1 MAIKIRAATG
11 RAVNKIKKAGLP
23 VLLIFRLCLW
33 MTCADAQQASAP
45 EIKLS
50 LKEAIAL
57 AKSQNIAVR
66 IARQEEMAANED
78 LVDARTG
85 RLPSIT
91 VGAGYQRYSK
101 LTLFE
106 NGLHNARSVDR
117 QPSANGA
124 SQNSEMAFNLYAGGR
139 SRALIEERRAGK
151 DLAGINSRDQAGNT
165 SLQLVFRYLELVKL
179 FNQRKLIAEQSER
192 AGKRLKTINALYKN
206 QRITRSDVLRAELV
220 LANVQLDSIHNQNDI
235 AIANNK
241 VTVLLHLPDGT
252 QIRPADSANM
262 NRPAPGEL
270 DRLSGDGV
278 QQAYAVQRAVALS
291 GIQSAKLKEI
301 KGNSMPGISLVSA
314 YGFSYPN
321 YLFFPPVDQLYSIGY
336 IGARVSYNLSSLY
349 HNKHKVTAAGIRLD
363 ETRQDQQLVQDNTR
377 EELRTLLIRYNESLN
392 RVAVMQQSIVQA
404 GVNYRIVNTKYFNQ
418 LALLTD
424 LLDADNLYQE
434 ASYNLI
440 SAETEASLIYYN
452 LLYTTGNL

>member
-1 MAIKIRAATG
+1 MTG
-11 RAVNKIKKAGLP
+11 RALHKIKKAVLP
-23 VLLIFRLCLW
+23 VLFTFSLALGIS
-33 MTCADAQQASAP
+33 CADAQQASTP

-50 LKEAIAL
+50 LKEAITL
-57 AKSQNIAVR
+57 AKSQNIAIGV
-66 IARQEEMAANED
+66 ARQEEKAANED
-78 LVDARTG
+78 MADARNG
-85 RLPSIT
+85 MLPSIA
-91 VGAGYQRYSK
+91 VNAGYQRYTK

-106 NGLHNARSVDR
+106 NGLHNAYSIDR
-117 QPSANGA
+117 KPSANGA
-124 SQNSEMAFNLYAGGR
+124 SQSTEMAFNLYSGGKN
-139 SRALIEERRAGK
+139 RALIQERQAGK
-151 DLAGINSRDQAGNT
+151 YLAGINSRDQAGNT

-179 FNQRKLIAEQSER
+179 FNQRKLITDQSER
-192 AGKRLKTINALYKN
+192 ARTRLKTINALYKN

-235 AIANNK
+235 TIANNK
-241 VTVLLHLPDGT
+241 VSVLLHLPDNT
-252 QIRPADSANM
+252 HILPADSANM
-262 NRPAPGEL
+262 NRPDPEELARLTGSGEQG
-270 DRLSGDGV
+270 S
-278 QQAYAVQRAVALS
+278 YAVQRTGALAN
-291 GIQSAKLKEI
+291 IQSARLKGI
-301 KGNSMPGISLVSA
+301 KGNAMPTATLVSA

-336 IGARVSYNLSSLY
+336 IGAKVSYNLSSLY
-349 HNKHKVTAAGIRLD
+349 HNKHKVTAAEIRLD
-363 ETRQDQQLVQDNTR
+363 EIRQEQQLVQDNTR
-377 EELRTLLIRYNESLN
+377 EELKALLIRYNESLN
-392 RVAVMQQSIVQA
+392 RVAVMRQSIVQA